1 MSRPAESVEPP
12 EYLTASDVAAVF
24 QVTRQHVYRMIH
36 RGDLE
41 AVWMGGTPRIHRDA
55 LARFVAQGGVRHG
68 RDAKD
73 LPAYKR
79 RRTASGRK

>member
-1 MSRPAESVEPP
+1 VEPAESS
-12 EYLTASDVAAVF
+12 EYLTASDIAAAF

-68 RDAKD
+68 RDSKD
-73 LPAYKR
+73 LPAYKCR
-79 RRTASGRK
+79 ASGRR